1 MQHHIHHIAAAGRLR
16 GGKRNIKNNIR
27 FALFLAVWNRREG
40 LSTPKVHFK
49 IARFLESQWRRD
61 APRILLMAFRACG
74 KSTLMGLFCAWILMG
89 NPNLRILVISA
100 DHALARKMVR
110 NVKRIIEKH
119 PMTRHLTPHDTTD
132 SEWAGD
138 RFTVVREQELR
149 DPSMLARGITSNL
162 TGTRADVI
170 ICDDVEVPRTSG
182 NAHKRHDLREKLAE
196 LNYILNPDGAQIY
209 IGTPHCFH
217 TIYADEPRSELGE
230 DVPFL
235 DRFARMKVPIM
246 DEAGM
251 SVWPERFGARRIK
264 EMQKSVGPAHF
275 KSQMMCEP
283 VQINEGYLRTN
294 LLQIYDEEMEAIWS
308 GKQPLVT
315 IGGRKITHVS
325 AWWDPAFG
333 GRKGDG
339 SVVAVV
345 YRDSSGAFLLHHLAQ
360 ITVDEHDAVDEATQ
374 QCRQVTRII
383 EHHFLPQIMIETN
396 GIGGFL
402 PKILM
407 REIRDAGL
415 MCHVNTQT
423 SHIPKEQR
431 ILQAFDAPLAAR
443 AIHVHRSVLK
453 TPFVAE
459 MEDWQP
465 RSMGGNAESG
475 AGGGYWRHDDCLD
488 ATAGAILGQFLP
500 VRKVTRWE
508 KF

>member
-1 MQHHIHHIAAAGRLR
+1 MINHIDHCDKSHQGSASLCTK
-16 GGKRNIKNNIR
+16 KRVH
-27 FALFLAVWNRREG
+27 FGVFLAMWNRREG

-119 PMTRHLTPHDTTD
+119 PMTRHLTPHDATD
-132 SEWAGD
+132 SEWACD

-162 TGTRADVI
+162 TGARADVI

-209 IGTPHCFH
+209 IGTPHCHH

-230 DVPFL
+230 EVPFL
-235 DRFARMKVPIM
+235 DQFARMKVPIM

-251 SVWPERFGARRIK
+251 SVWPERFSTNRIAEIK
-264 EMQKSVGPAHF
+264 KSAGPIKF

-283 VQINEGYLRTN
+283 VQIGGGYLRPER
-294 LLQIYDEEMEAIWS
+294 LQIYHDDLHVIGS
-308 GKQPLVT
+308 NGKPLVT
-315 IGGRKITHVS
+315 IGERKIVSVS
-325 AWWDPAFG
+325 AWWDPSFG
-333 GRKGDG
+333 IDRGDR
-339 SVVAVV
+339 SILAVV
-345 YRDSSGAFLLHHLAQ
+345 YRDGGNAFLLHHLAQ
-360 ITVDEHDAVDEATQ
+360 ITVDQGNEIDEAAQ
-374 QCRQVTRII
+374 QCRAVVDCVRQFMLPIVTLEI
-383 EHHFLPQIMIETN
+383 N
-396 GIGGFL
+396 GIGRFL
-402 PKILM
+402 PGILR
-407 REIRDAGL
+407 RELTRAGL
-415 MCHVNTQT
+415 LCAVNEVA
-423 SHIPKEQR
+423 SNIPKDRR
-431 ILQAFDAPLAAR
+431 ILESFDAVMAAR
-443 AIHVHRSVLK
+443 ALHVHHSVLK
-453 TPFVAE
+453 TPLLME

-465 RSMGGNAESG
+465 NQG
-475 AGGGYWRHDDCLD
+475 ASHDDCLD
-488 ATAGAILGQFLP
+488 AVAGALSTEP
-500 VRKVTRWE
+500 VRIRRNTKWD
-508 KF
+508 F